1 MSTVG
6 SDAGAAITRV
16 ATAPGRRS
24 ETGDITVEA
33 VIAIPLLLLMV
44 FACVQLSFN
53 WFGRAALQTAAQ
65 DALSVYQTNSTG
77 QRGFRDPGVVAQQSA
92 RRNAGFVASVTQTME
107 TLPDGRVKVTV
118 TGRVPVAFPGATMRI
133 ESSAIGTLDNFRP
146 QGDT

>member
-1 MSTVG
+1 MTP
-6 SDAGAAITRV
+6 RV
-16 ATAPGRRS
+16 ATGPGRRS
-24 ETGDITVEA
+24 ETANITVEA

-77 QRGFRDPGVVAQQSA
+77 QRGFRDPNTVAQQSA

-107 TLPDGRVKVTV
+107 PLPDGRVKVTV
-118 TGRVPVAFPGATMRI
+118 AGRVPAAFPGATIRI